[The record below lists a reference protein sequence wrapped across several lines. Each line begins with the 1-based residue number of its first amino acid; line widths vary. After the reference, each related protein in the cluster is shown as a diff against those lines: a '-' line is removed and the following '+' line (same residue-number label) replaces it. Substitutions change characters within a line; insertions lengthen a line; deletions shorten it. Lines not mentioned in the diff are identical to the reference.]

1 MPKSGCSHPS
11 RTRFR
16 SSFVVWLVCLCLL
29 AIFGWLSQTV
39 FAREALSLDT
49 TILLWL
55 HQRTNPTIDHLML
68 NITALGNPAT
78 VVVLVT
84 ISLSLLLRY
93 QRLWAAQ
100 VLVFNCLGGLTIL
113 RGLKLFFAKPR
124 PQLWTPL
131 VVEPSYSFPSGHA
144 LGSVVVY
151 GFLAFLLASRY
162 PNYRRVIYPIAIVMM
177 GAIGLSRLFLGVHY
191 PTDVIA
197 GYAVGLLWL
206 ITCIRILQLRAN
218 S

>member
-1 MPKSGCSHPS
+1 MPKSGFSHPA

-29 AIFGWLSQTV
+29 AILGWLSQKV

-55 HQRTNPTIDHLML
+55 HQRTNPPIDRLML
-68 NITALGNPAT
+68 TITALGNPAT
-78 VVVLVT
+78 IVVLVT

-131 VVEPSYSFPSGHA
+131 VVEPSSSFPSGHA
-144 LGSVVVY
+144 LGSVIVY

-162 PNYRRVIYPIAIVMM
+162 PNYRRVIYPIAIVMI

-218 S
+218 R